1 MRTCNGYEQRDLSET
16 HQSSS
21 IVLVLA
27 KALLLPAFAVFCY
40 AVYAG
45 DGVLGVYS
53 FVALMGLVIV
63 VVLLNPQVVFR
74 CSHCGQKMKQVLT
87 DVRREELSVLGVWS
101 IDSRFKDSDAVIV
114 CGSSEMLS
122 SLNRVMKHLVVCDG
136 CRAYSV
142 VDPQMLVT
150 AGEDGRPNRIGVF
163 FPCEF
168 RDLKEVRRQIQE

>member
-21 IVLVLA
+21 AVLVLA

-45 DGVLGVYS
+45 DGVLGVYG
-53 FVALMGLVIV
+53 FVALMGLALV
-63 VVLLNPQVVFR
+63 VALLNARIVFR
-74 CSHCGQKMKQVLT
+74 CSRCGQKMKHVLT
-87 DVRREELSVLGVWS
+87 DVRREELTALGQWA

-122 SLNRVMKHLVVCDG
+122 SPNRVMKHFVVCDE

-150 AGEDGRPNRIGVF
+150 AGEDGRPKRVGVL

-168 RDLKEVRRQIQE
+168 RDLKEVRRPTSQ